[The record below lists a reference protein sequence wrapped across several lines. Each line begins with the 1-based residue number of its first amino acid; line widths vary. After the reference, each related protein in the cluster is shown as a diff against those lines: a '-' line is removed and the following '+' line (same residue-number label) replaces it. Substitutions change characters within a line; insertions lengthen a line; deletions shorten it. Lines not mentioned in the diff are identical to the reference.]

1 MNCHRYKEE
10 KAKVVKISEN
20 VSNFKVGQ
28 SFFCLLFFCLF
39 FFFVGEI
46 WQQSK
51 KKYRAVRF
59 MREGCI
65 EGQMITK

>member
-28 SFFCLLFFCLF
+28 SFFLFAFFLF
-39 FFFVGEI
+39 VCFFLWERYG
-46 WQQSK
+46 SK
-51 KKYRAVRF
+51 VKRS
-59 MREGCI
+59 I
-65 EGQMITK
+65 ELFDLCARDALKGR

>member
-39 FFFVGEI
+39 FFFLWERYG
-46 WQQSK
+46 SK
-51 KKYRAVRF
+51 VKRS
-59 MREGCI
+59 I
-65 EGQMITK
+65 ELFDLCARDALKGR